1 MILLK
6 WFYRHYIKLNDLIK
20 SYYIYKK
27 YGQNQGIY
35 QKPKFGIVYL

>member
-6 WFYRHYIKLNDLIK
+6 WFYQHYIKLNDLIK

-27 YGQNQGIY
+27 VWTEQR
-35 QKPKFGIVYL
+35 KLLKT